1 MKKLVILMLMVAGT
15 DAAYAQSEAARR
27 YPFCMV
33 GRDFAGVGDC
43 IFESYAQCQ
52 QSASGR
58 EASCSTNPYY
68 VARPEPVASPP
79 PPPEPKAP
87 AKKRASQPQQKQQ
100 R

>member
-1 MKKLVILMLMVAGT
+1 MKKILTLMLMVAGT
-15 DAAYAQSEAARR
+15 DVAYAQSEAARR

-43 IFESYAQCQ
+43 IFESYSQCQ

-58 EASCSTNPYY
+58 EASCSANPYY
-68 VARPEPVASPP
+68 IARPEPVASPT
-79 PPPEPKAP
+79 PPPEPAAAK
-87 AKKRASQPQQKQQ
+87 KKRASQPQQQQ